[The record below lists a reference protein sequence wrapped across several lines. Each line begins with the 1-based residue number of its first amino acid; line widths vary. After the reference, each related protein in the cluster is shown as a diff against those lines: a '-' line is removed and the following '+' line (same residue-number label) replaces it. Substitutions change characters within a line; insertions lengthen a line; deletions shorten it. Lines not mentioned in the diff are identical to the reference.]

1 LAIEDLIAGVLDW
14 GLTAGLRS
22 AGAFIVKMQSINQS
36 LNQPI
41 QPAVLQSPILSQH

>member
-22 AGAFIVKMQSINQS
+22 AGAFIDKMQS

-41 QPAVLQSPILSQH
+41 QPSVLQSPILSQH